1 MSERYDAIVVGA
13 RCGGSPT
20 AMLLARKRL
29 PGAAGGQGH
38 VSQRHDVHAPR
49 PSARGG
55 RARPLGHPRAARG
68 HRLPTDHELLVRLR
82 ARDHLG
88 NSAAGGRRGEG
99 VLPPADRARRAAGRG
114 RRRGGRR
121 AARGLH
127 GRGDPGGRRAG
138 DGHPRARQ
146 GRRDGDR
153 ARPGGGGSGR
163 QALAGG
169 KGRAARAIQRD
180 AAARA
185 GLLRVLERAAGG
197 RASTPTSARRTT
209 AAGRPSRRTTTSPAW
224 SRAGRSRSSR
234 PTARTWR
241 APT

>member
-20 AMLLARKRL
+20 AMLLARTATGCCWWTRPRSPATRCPRTSPIRPRWPRSPAGASSTGSRPQL
-29 PGAAGGQGH
+29 PA
-38 VSQRHDVHAPR
+38 
-49 PSARGG
+49 
-55 RARPLGHPRAARG
+55 
-68 HRLPTDHELLVRLR
+68 DHEVLVRLR
-82 ARDHLG
+82 AGDHRG
-88 NSAAGGRRGEG
+88 DSAAGGRRGQG
-99 VLPPADRARRAAGRG
+99 VLPPADRARRAAGGG
-114 RRRGGRR
+114 RRRGGRG

-127 GRGDPGGRRAG
+127 GRGDPGRRRARH
-138 DGHPRARQ
+138 GHPRARQ

-153 ARPGGGGSGR
+153 ASPGGGGRGR

-169 KGRAARAIQRD
+169 QGRRARAIQRD
-180 AAARA
+180 AAAGAR
-185 GLLRVLERAAGG
+185 LLRVLERAAGG
-197 RASTPTSARRTT
+197 RLRDLHPRAKMA
-209 AAGRPSRRTTTSPAW
+209 AAGRPSRPTTTSPAW